1 MFTAIQAINE
11 ATRLDGKYFE
21 DTHIDK
27 CFEKLCCDI
36 AARNPNPGFEIAAT
50 LTELIQKGR
59 TLAERN
65 QYQYEPPPDESMPD
79 KSDKEDILHT
89 PYKTKKK

>member
-1 MFTAIQAINE
+1 MVPPERNFNQ
-11 ATRLDGKYFE
+11 LDRNMNGPPVAPLVLRIYPRGNF
-21 DTHIDK
+21 
-27 CFEKLCCDI
+27 L
-36 AARNPNPGFEIAAT
+36 ARNPNPGFEIAAT